1 MSERA
6 IDAATDSTAHILLI
20 EDNHGDVRL
29 LQEAMKRTEIDQE
42 LHVVTDGVEAL
53 NFVHQRGEYTDVSSP
68 NLIFLDLNLPKINGI
83 DVLCEL
89 DEDVGLACIPVIM
102 LTSSQAD
109 EDIRQAYEC
118 GANAY
123 LTKPADPDE
132 FVEIVQAFRDF
143 WLQAVEL
150 PETERD
156 VNQVTTDTRP
166 RDKGCRQ

>member
-6 IDAATDSTAHILLI
+6 TGAATDSMAHILLI

-29 LQEAMKRTEIDQE
+29 LQEAMKRADIDQE

-53 NFVHQRGEYTDVSSP
+53 NFVHQRGEYTDVPSP
-68 NLIFLDLNLPKINGI
+68 DFIFLDLNLPQVNGI

-89 DEDVGLACIPVIM
+89 DEDNLTYVPTII

-109 EDIRQAYEC
+109 KDIRQAYEC

-132 FVEIVQAFRDF
+132 FVEMVQAFWDF
-143 WLQAVEL
+143 WFQSVEL
-150 PETERD
+150 PEAE
-156 VNQVTTDTRP
+156 
-166 RDKGCRQ
+166 